1 MVSEINERHFIE
13 MRTKRM
19 SEGLVID
26 SAVKVF
32 AHPAGAVRAVD
43 HVSLTI
49 RPNEFFTLLGPS
61 GCGKTTLLRMIAG
74 LETVDAGKIL
84 LDGQD
89 IAPLPAYKR
98 PVNTVFQSYAL
109 FPHMT
114 VADNIGFGLRM
125 LGKPENEIKKSIADS
140 LSLVRMDGMADRK
153 PAQLSGGQQ
162 QRVALAR
169 ALVARPKILLLDESL
184 SALDYKLRKEMQV
197 ELKRLQRDTG
207 ITFIFVTH
215 DQDEALSMSDRIAVM
230 DSGKV
235 AQLGT
240 PQEIYHQPATRFV
253 AGFIGICNFVKPVS
267 LGLEGK
273 DDIGFRP
280 EDASFA
286 SGMLKGMVRT
296 MGTLS
301 HITYRGAVTHY
312 LVQLDSGETVTVAG
326 EEARNLKVTD
336 RVTLDI
342 APDRIIRCAA

>member
-1 MVSEINERHFIE
+1 
-13 MRTKRM
+13 
-19 SEGLVID
+19 
-26 SAVKVF
+26 
-32 AHPAGAVRAVD
+32 
-43 HVSLTI
+43 
-49 RPNEFFTLLGPS
+49 
-61 GCGKTTLLRMIAG
+61 MIAG
-74 LETVDAGKIL
+74 LETVDSGQML
-84 LDGQD
+84 LDGKD
-89 IAPLPAYKR
+89 IAPLPAHKR

-114 VADNIGFGLRM
+114 VADNIAFGLRM
-125 LGKPENEIKKSIADS
+125 QDKPESDIKTAVAEA
-140 LSLVRMDGMADRK
+140 LSLVRMEGMAERK

-169 ALVARPKILLLDESL
+169 ALVNRPKILLLDESL

-230 DSGKV
+230 ESGKV

-240 PQEIYHQPATRFV
+240 PQEVYHHPATRFV
-253 AGFIGICNFVKPVS
+253 AGFIGICNFVRPS
-267 LGLEGK
+267 TLGLDGAN
-273 DDIGFRP
+273 DVGFRP

-301 HITYRGAVTHY
+301 HITYRGAITHY
-312 LVQLDSGETVTVAG
+312 LVQLDSGETVTIAG
-326 EEARNLKVTD
+326 EEPRNLKVTD